1 LSSSRSRRDERTA
14 TDLPLLTSSSANE
27 RGARAYDGPPLRFMT
42 PGLRLGFGGWA
53 LGGRGWGTPGE
64 ERGRA
69 AAVRRAHE
77 RGVTFFDTA
86 PTYGDGE
93 SERILGKALRPF
105 RDAVTIAT
113 KVGPHDDPRA
123 SLEGSL
129 SRLAAEYVDLAQL
142 HEIGPRYE
150 WSLER
155 LHGLLEQGKTR
166 AIGLCNATRAQIAR
180 AATIAPIAT
189 YQGPYNLFDRDV
201 EQRELPLCRELGL
214 GFLAYRPLASGL
226 LSGKYPAAP
235 QFPDGDHRT
244 RIYWFKGRE
253 FDRRRAVVDG
263 LRPIAARLELPL
275 AALALAWVLAQP
287 GVSIVLAGAR
297 STEQVDENLAG
308 TGHLTTDTVSE
319 IDAIVARAF
328 RPARATDRA
337 RTLSASWGSRERFIV
352 EQLDGAE
359 SYEAIAARWTDSADV
374 PMIAAQVKVFVDQ
387 LADQG
392 LVDPDA

>member
-1 LSSSRSRRDERTA
+1 
-14 TDLPLLTSSSANE
+14 
-27 RGARAYDGPPLRFMT
+27 
-42 PGLRLGFGGWA
+42 
-53 LGGRGWGTPGE
+53 
-64 ERGRA
+64 
-69 AAVRRAHE
+69 
-77 RGVTFFDTA
+77 
-86 PTYGDGE
+86 
-93 SERILGKALRPF
+93 
-105 RDAVTIAT
+105 
-113 KVGPHDDPRA
+113 
-123 SLEGSL
+123 
-129 SRLAAEYVDLAQL
+129 
-142 HEIGPRYE
+142 
-150 WSLER
+150 
-155 LHGLLEQGKTR
+155 
-166 AIGLCNATRAQIAR
+166 
-180 AATIAPIAT
+180 
-189 YQGPYNLFDRDV
+189 
-201 EQRELPLCRELGL
+201 
-214 GFLAYRPLASGL
+214 
-226 LSGKYPAAP
+226 
-235 QFPDGDHRT
+235 
-244 RIYWFKGRE
+244 
-253 FDRRRAVVDG
+253 VVDG